1 MDLISKTTHSINCT
15 TDLFKKHNSE
25 TVQETFFLKRSGI
38 SALKYCAIA
47 PQSLLQESFL
57 ADTKFPVAFFWR
69 QQSGRKRVIKEKT
82 LCASDFFPVAHR
94 AQR

>member
-1 MDLISKTTHSINCT
+1 MDLMGKTTLSINCT
-15 TDLFKKHNSE
+15 TDLFRIHNSE
-25 TVQETFFLKRSGI
+25 TVRKTKSGI
-38 SALKYCAIA
+38 SALKHCAIA

-57 ADTKFPVAFFWR
+57 ADTKFPVAFFWP

-82 LCASDFFPVAHR
+82 LCASDFFPAVHP